1 MRREYTVKTYQGM
14 ARRRHEGD
22 EPRQKLQWRHHAV
35 GLLAPGLAQGIGD
48 ASIGKD
54 A

>member
-1 MRREYTVKTYQGM
+1 MRREYAVKTNQGM

-35 GLLAPGLAQGIGD
+35 RPLAPGLAQRVGD
-48 ASIGKD
+48 ASVGKH